1 MTASETIMSSPLPAN
16 TTLVR
21 SLGLIATISIVIGNV
36 IGTGVFLKAR
46 VMTCNVGTPGRVIA
60 VWVVSGLLSLA
71 GALTYAELVAM
82 WPRAGGEYVIMR
94 EAYGRLMGF
103 LYGWM
108 RFFVAS
114 AGSLAALAV
123 GFAIFLN
130 VLTGGALDYSYFKI
144 NFLGFQVAFGGL
156 QAVSLTALAIVTLI
170 NCAAVSF
177 GGKLAAALTALKMAI
192 IVAIGLGAFFFA
204 PGDWLHLA
212 LRDAGGMCEG
222 VTQAARVGGAG
233 FAAAMLGALWAYN
246 GWNEMTYVAGEVS
259 DPQRNIPL
267 SLIGG
272 IATVCALYLFVNTS
286 YFYVLTPT
294 EVANVSASSSV
305 ATVVVSRFLGP
316 VAVSLVAAALLVS
329 TVGALH
335 ISTMACSRVP
345 YAMARD
351 GLFIESLGRL
361 SRRTRVP
368 LRALVA
374 QAVWAGILTLSGSYD
389 TLTDYVIFAN
399 WLFFALVTASV
410 FIFRRKLPEMQLS
423 YRTWGYPVVPAL
435 FVLISLWLI
444 ITTLLTAPGRSFA
457 GLALIALGLPFY
469 YYRLRKGSFADQR

>member
-1 MTASETIMSSPLPAN
+1 MSSLQPAN
-16 TTLVR
+16 RMLLR
-21 SLGLIATISIVIGNV
+21 GLGLTATISIVIGNV

-46 VMTCNVGTPGRVIA
+46 VMTCNVGTPGKVIA
-60 VWVVSGLLSLA
+60 VWIVAGLLSLA
-71 GALTYAELVAM
+71 GALTYAELVTM

-94 EAYGRLMGF
+94 EAYGKLIGF

-108 RFFVAS
+108 QIFFAS
-114 AGSLAALAV
+114 AGSLAALSV

-130 VLTGGALDYSYFKI
+130 VLMGGALDYSSFKF
-144 NFLGFQVAFGGL
+144 NFLGFPVVFGNL
-156 QAVSLTALAIVTLI
+156 QIIALAALAIVTLI

-177 GGKLAAALTALKMAI
+177 GGKLATALTALKVAI
-192 IVAIGLGAFFFA
+192 ILAIGLGAFFFA
-204 PGDWLHLA
+204 PGDWSHL
-212 LRDAGGMCEG
+212 LLTDSGGDCEG
-222 VTQAARVGGAG
+222 VAQAARFGGAG

-259 DPQRNIPL
+259 NPQRNIPL

-272 IATVCALYLFVNTS
+272 IVIVCALYICVNVS

-294 EVANVSASSSV
+294 EIANVSAASSV
-305 ATVVVSRFLGP
+305 ATIVVSKFLGP
-316 VAVSLVAAALLVS
+316 VAVSLVAAALLAS

-351 GLFIESLGRL
+351 GLFIQSLARL
-361 SRRTRVP
+361 SPRTRVP

-374 QAVWAGILTLSGSYD
+374 QALWAGVLTLSGSYD

-399 WLFFALVTASV
+399 WIFSRWSPVLSLFFDAGFQMRSV
-410 FIFRRKLPEMQLS
+410 R
-423 YRTWGYPVVPAL
+423 
-435 FVLISLWLI
+435 
-444 ITTLLTAPGRSFA
+444 
-457 GLALIALGLPFY
+457 IALGATPLCPCSLFWFRY
-469 YYRLRKGSFADQR
+469 GSSLIRY